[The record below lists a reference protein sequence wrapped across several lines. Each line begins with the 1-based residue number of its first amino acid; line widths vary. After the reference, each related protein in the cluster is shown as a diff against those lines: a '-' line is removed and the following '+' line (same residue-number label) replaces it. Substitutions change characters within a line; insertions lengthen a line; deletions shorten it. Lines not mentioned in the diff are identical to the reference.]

1 MSNRIYKG
9 QSLIKELSDYTVVD
23 IETTGLSPRRDSII
37 EIAALRI
44 RNNEIIDTFTSL
56 INPGFDIPVFI
67 SELTG
72 ITNEMLS
79 DAPII
84 DSVLPPFIDFLGD
97 DVIVGHNVN
106 FDVNFLYDESVYL
119 HSKPLTN
126 DFIDTMRIAR
136 KLFPDAPH
144 HRLQDISAM
153 LFVDY
158 SGAHRAEQDCQ
169 ITFQCYSRMIEM
181 ATSAFESVDALRSTS
196 QKSISCNSIIDPTIM
211 LTDDVVF
218 YNQTVCLT
226 GNFKCGTKAAVAK
239 LLTDNG
245 AIISNSVNKHVD
257 YVIAGELG
265 SDNWKY
271 GDYGTKINRAR
282 ELYAKGCPIEILRE
296 SDVLQ
301 STGSVNERDLEVI
314 KGHASAACSIDR
326 YSGELFNLVN
336 NYNDEQIYGFS
347 VLFNSSLA
355 FRFNIIDYSI
365 VVHKKYEPM
374 IIKFHGNDIKELK
387 SPQNYIKSVFSKQS
401 DVVNFIHKM
410 IPQFVDDY
418 PPTERFG
425 CCHRYVECS
434 DAGKC
439 TAPDLFHAKGCF
451 YKDNLEN
458 GKIFYGKNSNI

>member
-9 QSLIKELSDYTVVD
+9 QSLIKEVSDYTVVD
-23 IETTGLSPRRDSII
+23 IETTGISPRSDSII

-44 RNNEIIDTFTSL
+44 RNNKIVDTFTSL

-119 HSKPLTN
+119 LSKPLEN

-158 SGAHRAEQDCQ
+158 SGAHRAEQDCH
-169 ITFQCYSRMIEM
+169 ITYQCYLKLIDNAKEQLG
-181 ATSAFESVDALRSTS
+181 SVDTLFSVS
-196 QKSISCNSIIDPTIM
+196 QKSVPSKPLDSNIM
-211 LTDDVVF
+211 LTDDIYF
-218 YNQTVCLT
+218 PLKTVCLS
-226 GNFKCGTKAAVAK
+226 GNFKNGRKSDIAAY
-239 LLTDNG
+239 LTSYG
-245 AIISNSVNKHVD
+245 ANIVNSVNKQVD
-257 YVIAGELG
+257 YVIVGELG
-265 SDNWKY
+265 CDKWKF
-271 GDYGTKINRAR
+271 GDYGTKANHAL
-282 ELYAKGCPIEILRE
+282 ELKAKGYPIEVLRE
-296 SDVLQ
+296 SDVFQ
-301 STGSVNERDLEVI
+301 DTSSINEKELEII
-314 KGHASAACSIDR
+314 KKNAVSACNIDR
-326 YSGELFNLVN
+326 YPGTLFNIVN
-336 NYNDEQIYGFS
+336 NYNIDQIYGFS
-347 VLFNSSLA
+347 VLFNNSLIV
-355 FRFNIIDYSI
+355 RFNIVDYSI
-365 VVHKKYEPM
+365 VVSKKYEQL
-374 IIKFHGNDIKELK
+374 IIKYHGNDIKEIK
-387 SPQNYIKSVFSKQS
+387 SPQDCIKATFSKQD
-401 DVVNFIHKM
+401 DVVNLLHDI
-410 IPQFVDDY
+410 IPQFVEDY

-451 YKDNLEN
+451 YKDNLES
-458 GKIFYGKNSNI
+458 GKIFYGKNANIY

>member
-1 MSNRIYKG
+1 MNTREFKG
-9 QSLIKELSDYTVVD
+9 NSVLKDIPNYTVID
-23 IETTGLSPRRDSII
+23 IETTGISPRADSII
-37 EIAALRI
+37 EISALRVRDRI
-44 RNNEIIDTFTSL
+44 VSDVFSAL
-56 INPGFDIPVFI
+56 INPGYEIPSFI

-72 ITNEMLS
+72 ITNKMLES
-79 DAPII
+79 APRIE
-84 DSVLPPFIDFLGD
+84 SVLPDFISFLGD
-97 DVIVGHNVN
+97 DIVVGHNVN
-106 FDVNFLYDESVYL
+106 FDINFLYDNSIEL
-119 HSKPLTN
+119 LSKPLSN
-126 DFIDTMRIAR
+126 DFIDTMRLAR
-136 KLFPDAPH
+136 KIFPNAPH

-153 LFVDY
+153 LSVNY
-158 SGAHRAEQDCQ
+158 SGAHRAEQDCR
-169 ITFQCYSRMIEM
+169 ITYQCYLKLIDNAREQ
-181 ATSAFESVDALRSTS
+181 FGSVETLFPVS
-196 QKSISCNSIIDPTIM
+196 QKGIQSKPLDSNIM
-211 LTDDVVF
+211 LTDDICF
-218 YNQTVCLT
+218 PLKTVCLS
-226 GNFKCGTKAAVAK
+226 GNFKHGRKADIAAF
-239 LLTDNG
+239 LISAG
-245 AIISNSVNKHVD
+245 ANVINSVNKQVD

-265 SDNWKY
+265 SDRWKF
-271 GDYGTKINRAR
+271 GDYGTKINYAL
-282 ELYAKGCPIEILRE
+282 ELRAKGYPIDILRE

-301 STGSVNERDLEVI
+301 STGTISESELKII
-314 KGHASAACSIDR
+314 KDHARAACSIDR
-326 YSGELFNLVN
+326 YPRELFNFVS
-336 NYNDEQIYGFS
+336 NYNDKQIYGFS

-355 FRFNIIDYSI
+355 LRFNIIDYSI